1 VTITGTNFSAGATV
15 RFDTTLASNV
25 NVVNSTS
32 ITATTP
38 SHAAGPV
45 NVVVTNTNGQS
56 ATLANAGWLKPMGP
70 LGYAYDS
77 PGAGRQALYRCFI
90 NAPGW
95 ATHYVS
101 NSPTCEGW
109 IVEDLL
115 GYVEN
120 W

>member
-1 VTITGTNFSAGATV
+1 
-15 RFDTTLASNV
+15 
-25 NVVNSTS
+25 
-32 ITATTP
+32 
-38 SHAAGPV
+38 
-45 NVVVTNTNGQS
+45 
-56 ATLANAGWLKPMGP
+56 MGP

-77 PGAGRQALYRCFI
+77 PGAGRQPLYRCYI

-95 ATHYVS
+95 GTHYVS
-101 NSPTCEGW
+101 NSPTCDGW